1 MQTTPMTESDAN
13 KLFKK
18 GNEMFKLK
26 AIFLAT
32 AFAFVGFSA
41 SAQSCGDDTLCK
53 VKASGVLK
61 VGTKDDYVPWSYR
74 ASDGSFK
81 GMEVDIG
88 KKIAETLGVKAEF
101 VKVTSANR
109 FEFLAQGQIDLMIAS
124 ASDTAERR
132 KVVAFVHPNYYSS
145 GYTLLLPKAVTAT
158 EWSQLADQTVCAVQG
173 AWYNKPAQ
181 EELKLK
187 VLAFAGTAETEAAM
201 TQGRCIG
208 LLEDDNQI
216 NVRLS
221 NPKWGEYQK
230 PLSSQADTPWGMAV
244 RQSDQFAPFGLSIS
258 GIISEMHRDG
268 TLLALEKEHGIAN
281 SAFLIKMHDALKDH
295 VN

>member
-1 MQTTPMTESDAN
+1 MAGIGLALVAAVGAQAQTLD
-13 KLFKK
+13 
-18 GNEMFKLK
+18 
-26 AIFLAT
+26 
-32 AFAFVGFSA
+32 
-41 SAQSCGDDTLCK
+41 CGADTLCK
-53 VKASGVLK
+53 VKAAGVLK
-61 VGTKDDYVPWSYR
+61 IGTKDDYVPWSYR

-88 KKIAETLGVKAEF
+88 TKIAEALGVTPQF

-145 GYTLLLPKAVTAT
+145 GYTVLLPKAVKAT
-158 EWSQLADQTVCAVQG
+158 QWKEISGQTLCAVQG

-181 EELKLK
+181 EKFGVT
-187 VLAFAGTAETEAAM
+187 VLAFAGTAETESAM

-216 NVRLS
+216 NVRLTK
-221 NPKWGEYQK
+221 PKWADYHM
-230 PLSSQADTPWGMAV
+230 PLPIEADTPWGMAV
-244 RQSDQFAPFGLSIS
+244 RQSDQFAPFGIYIAGSIAQ
-258 GIISEMHRDG
+258 MHRDG
-268 TLLALEKEHGIAN
+268 TLLKLEGDNGIAK
-281 SAFLIKMHDALKDH
+281 SAYLARMHESLKDH
-295 VN
+295 ID

>member
-1 MQTTPMTESDAN
+1 MMN
-13 KLFKK
+13 W
-18 GNEMFKLK
+18 K
-26 AIFLAT
+26 AFTLAIGVTFAGT
-32 AFAFVGFSA
+32 AA
-41 SAQSCGDDTLCK
+41 SAQTVECGNDTLCR
-53 VKASGVLK
+53 VKAAGVLK
-61 VGTKDDYVPWSYR
+61 IGTKDDYVPWSYR

-88 KKIAETLGVKAEF
+88 KKIAETLRVKAEF

-132 KVVAFVHPNYYSS
+132 KIVAFVHPNYYSS
-145 GYTLLLPKAVTAT
+145 GYTVFLPKSVKVT
-158 EWSQLADQTVCAVQG
+158 EWKQIKGQNVCAVQG

-181 EELKLK
+181 EQFG
-187 VLAFAGTAETEAAM
+187 VNVIAFAGTAETESAM

-221 NPKWGEYQK
+221 NPKWADYQM
-230 PLSSQADTPWGMAV
+230 PLPSQADTPWGMAV
-244 RQSDQFAPFGLSIS
+244 RQADQFAPFGYFVA
-258 GIISEMHRDG
+258 GMISEMHRDG
-268 TLLALEKEHGIAN
+268 TLLKLEADNGIKN
-281 SAFLIKMHDALKDH
+281 SAFLINMHEALKDH
-295 VN
+295 IN

>member
-1 MQTTPMTESDAN
+1 MI
-13 KLFKK
+13 
-18 GNEMFKLK
+18 KLK
-26 AIFLAT
+26 ALALAACVAFAGTAAT
-32 AFAFVGFSA
+32 A
-41 SAQSCGDDTLCK
+41 QSLECGEDTLCR
-53 VKASGVLK
+53 VKAAGVLK
-61 VGTKDDYVPWSYR
+61 IGTKDDYVPWSYR

-88 KKIAETLGVKAEF
+88 NKIADALGVKAEF

-132 KVVAFVHPNYYSS
+132 KIVAFVHPNYYSS
-145 GYTLLLPKAVTAT
+145 GYTVLLPKSVTAT
-158 EWSQLADQTVCAVQG
+158 EWSQISGQTVCAVQG

-181 EELKLK
+181 EEFGVT

-201 TQGRCIG
+201 MQGRCIG

-221 NPKWGEYQK
+221 NAKWADYAM
-230 PLSSQADTPWGMAV
+230 PLPIQADTPWGMAV
-244 RQSDQFAPFGLSIS
+244 RQADRSAPFGYFVT
-258 GIISEMHRDG
+258 GMISEMHRDG
-268 TLLALEKEHGIAN
+268 TLLKLEADNGIKN
-281 SAFLIKMHDALKDH
+281 SAFLVKMHEALKDH
-295 VN
+295 IN

>member
-1 MQTTPMTESDAN
+1 MMNWKTFA
-13 KLFKK
+13 L
-18 GNEMFKLK
+18 
-26 AIFLAT
+26 AIGV
-32 AFAFVGFSA
+32 AFVGTAA
-41 SAQSCGDDTLCK
+41 SAQTMDCGNDTLCR
-53 VKASGVLK
+53 VKAAGVLK
-61 VGTKDDYVPWSYR
+61 IGTKDDYVPWSYR

-88 KKIAETLGVKAEF
+88 KKIADTLGVKAEF

-132 KVVAFVHPNYYSS
+132 KIVAFVHPNYYSS
-145 GYTLLLPKAVTAT
+145 GYTVFLPKSVKVT
-158 EWSQLADQTVCAVQG
+158 EWKQIKGQNVCAVQG

-181 EELKLK
+181 EEFG
-187 VLAFAGTAETEAAM
+187 VNVVAFAGTAETEAAM

-221 NPKWGEYQK
+221 NPKWADYQM
-230 PLSSQADTPWGMAV
+230 PLPSQADTPWGMAV
-244 RQSDQFAPFGLSIS
+244 RQADQFAPFGYFIA
-258 GIISEMHRDG
+258 GMISEMHRDG
-268 TLLALEKEHGIAN
+268 TLLKLEADNGIKN

-295 VN
+295 IN

>member
-1 MQTTPMTESDAN
+1 MMS
-13 KLFKK
+13 
-18 GNEMFKLK
+18 MK
-26 AIFLAT
+26 AFALAVGV
-32 AFAFVGFSA
+32 AFVGTA
-41 SAQSCGDDTLCK
+41 ATAQSIECGSDTLCR
-53 VKASGVLK
+53 VKAAGVLK
-61 VGTKDDYVPWSYR
+61 IGTKDDYVPWSYR

-88 KKIAETLGVKAEF
+88 KKIADALGVKAEF

-132 KVVAFVHPNYYSS
+132 KIVAFVHPNYYSS
-145 GYTLLLPKAVTAT
+145 GYTVFLPKTVKAT
-158 EWSQLADQTVCAVQG
+158 EWSQISGQTVCAVQG

-181 EELKLK
+181 EEFGVK

-221 NPKWGEYQK
+221 NAKWADYQM
-230 PLSSQADTPWGMAV
+230 PLPIQADTPWGMAV
-244 RQSDQFAPFGLSIS
+244 RQADQFAPFGYFVA
-258 GIISEMHRDG
+258 GMISEMHRDG
-268 TLLALEKEHGIAN
+268 TLLKLEADNGIKN
-281 SAFLIKMHDALKDH
+281 SAFLVKMHDALKDH
-295 VN
+295 IN

>member
-1 MQTTPMTESDAN
+1 MVTLKSLMAGIGLALVAAAGANAQTLD
-13 KLFKK
+13 
-18 GNEMFKLK
+18 
-26 AIFLAT
+26 
-32 AFAFVGFSA
+32 
-41 SAQSCGDDTLCK
+41 CGTDTLCK
-53 VKASGVLK
+53 IKAAGVLK
-61 VGTKDDYVPWSYR
+61 IGTKDDYVPWSYR

-88 KKIAETLGVKAEF
+88 TKIAEALGVKPEF

-145 GYTLLLPKAVTAT
+145 GYTVLLPKAVKAT
-158 EWSQLADQTVCAVQG
+158 QWKDISGQTLCAVQG

-181 EELKLK
+181 EKFGVT

-216 NVRLS
+216 NVRLN
-221 NPKWGEYQK
+221 NPKWADYHM
-230 PLSSQADTPWGMAV
+230 PLPIEADTPWGMAV
-244 RQSDQFAPFGLSIS
+244 RQSDQLAPFGIYIAGSIAQ
-258 GIISEMHRDG
+258 MHRDG
-268 TLLALEKEHGIAN
+268 TLLKLEGDNGIAK
-281 SAFLIKMHDALKDH
+281 SAYLVRMHESLKDH
-295 VN
+295 ID

>member
-1 MQTTPMTESDAN
+1 MI
-13 KLFKK
+13 
-18 GNEMFKLK
+18 KLK
-26 AIFLAT
+26 ALVLA
-32 AFAFVGFSA
+32 ACVAFVGTA
-41 SAQSCGDDTLCK
+41 AAAQSIECGEDTLCR
-53 VKASGVLK
+53 VKAAGVLK
-61 VGTKDDYVPWSYR
+61 IGTKDDYVPWSYR

-88 KKIAETLGVKAEF
+88 NKIADALGVKAEF

-132 KVVAFVHPNYYSS
+132 KIVAFVHPNYYSS
-145 GYTLLLPKAVTAT
+145 GYTVLLPKSVTAT
-158 EWSQLADQTVCAVQG
+158 EWSQIQGQTVCAVQG

-181 EELKLK
+181 EEFGVK

-221 NPKWGEYQK
+221 NAKWADYQM
-230 PLSSQADTPWGMAV
+230 PLPIQADTPWGMAV
-244 RQSDQFAPFGLSIS
+244 RQADQFAPYGYFVA
-258 GIISEMHRDG
+258 GIVSEMHRDG
-268 TLLALEKEHGIAN
+268 TLLKLEADNGIKN
-281 SAFLIKMHDALKDH
+281 SAFLIKMHEALKDH